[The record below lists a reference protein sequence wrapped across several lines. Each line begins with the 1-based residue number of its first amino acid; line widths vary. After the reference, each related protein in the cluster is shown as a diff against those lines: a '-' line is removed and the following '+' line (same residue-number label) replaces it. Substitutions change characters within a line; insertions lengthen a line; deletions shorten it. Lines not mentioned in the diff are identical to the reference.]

1 MMEVLTFSLPLEAV
15 IYVVIYEVRYY
26 TRAKR
31 QREKVLCY

>member
-15 IYVVIYEVRYY
+15 IYAVIYAVRYC
-26 TRAKR
+26 TRAQR